1 MRIFIIFYFLIST
14 PIFIAQDTIQVYF
27 QNNSAFIGKINKQVI
42 KNHFKQNSSTKIIEI
57 IGYTDINGT
66 KKQNL
71 ELSKKRNESTI
82 DLLKKIN
89 GVNLN
94 KSKIINHGEVK
105 NASKRYYKDRTVKI
119 IYKATQSIRAKIKN
133 AKKGDKIE
141 LKNMN
146 FIGGSPILLKESK
159 PILVELL
166 KLMENNP
173 NLKIKI
179 EGHICCSLIDDQ
191 NLSENRAKTVYSYLL
206 ENNISENRMSYEGY
220 SSKYP
225 KHALP
230 EKNES
235 ERTANRR
242 VEIRIIDK

>member
-1 MRIFIIFYFLIST
+1 MKRLIIFYFLLSAQIL
-14 PIFIAQDTIQVYF
+14 IAQDTIQVYF
-27 QNNSAFIGKINKQVI
+27 QNNSATIGKINKQVI
-42 KNHFKQNSSTKIIEI
+42 RNHFKQNSSTKIIQI
-57 IGYTDINGT
+57 LGYTDINGT
-66 KKQNL
+66 KKNNL
-71 ELSKKRNESTI
+71 ELAKKRNESTI

-89 GVNLN
+89 GVVLN
-94 KSKIINHGEVK
+94 KSQIINHGEVE
-105 NASKRYYKDRTVKI
+105 NASKKYYKDRTVKI
-119 IYKATQSIRAKIKN
+119 IFKATQSITQKIKK
-133 AKKGDKIE
+133 AKRGDKIE
-141 LKNMN
+141 LQNMN

-166 KLMENNP
+166 MLMQNNS

-206 ENNISENRMSYEGY
+206 ENNISKNRMSYEGY

-225 KHALP
+225 KHPLP
-230 EKNES
+230 EKNET
-235 ERTANRR
+235 ERMENRR